1 MLFEVYWQ
9 EFKGGF
15 NMSKDNLPEKLDR
28 NVIYKSDWVSLY
40 SDKVKMPN
48 GNIIDTYHKLHYP
61 HESVS
66 VVIVNENEEILMIQ
80 SKRYVTKRLE
90 WEVPA
95 GRIENNETAE
105 EAARRECLE
114 EAGCVLEDLTYLC
127 CQNPSNGMSDLLI
140 HVFAAKVKS
149 ETMDID
155 VNEVNKK
162 KWFPKEKVMEILKNN
177 ETHCGLSMLSLL
189 YANQFYL

>member
-1 MLFEVYWQ
+1 MDINWGAHMLRDIF
-9 EFKGGF
+9 
-15 NMSKDNLPEKLDR
+15 PERLDR
-28 NVIYKSDWVSLY
+28 KIIYESDWISLY

-48 GNIIDTYHKLHYP
+48 GYIIDTYHKLHYP

-66 VVIVNENEEILMIQ
+66 VVIVNEKDEILMIQ
-80 SKRYVTKRLE
+80 SKRYITERLE
-90 WEVPA
+90 WEIPA

-105 EAARRECLE
+105 ETARRECLE
-114 EAGCVLEDLTYLC
+114 EAGCILEDLTYLC

-155 VNEVNKK
+155 VNEVMGKQWIK
-162 KWFPKEKVMEILKNN
+162 KEKVMKMLKNN
-177 ETHCGLSMLSLL
+177 ETYCGVSMFSLL